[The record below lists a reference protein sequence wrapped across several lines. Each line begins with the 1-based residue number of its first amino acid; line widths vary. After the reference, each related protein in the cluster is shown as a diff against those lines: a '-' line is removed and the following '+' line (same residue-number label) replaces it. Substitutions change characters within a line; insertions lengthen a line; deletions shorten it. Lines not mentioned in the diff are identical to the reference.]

1 MLLFALR
8 YEREGRAQTMDL
20 LRRLEAR
27 GLSHAQL
34 GLARTLLSH
43 AGAERRTADLFSDRT
58 FSSRFAT
65 LAKQSL
71 RVRLLSTAPR
81 LVTPVGMEGQ
91 VIGAGISQVLR
102 GKAVSSQNLVL
113 LLRIPCSV
121 ADCHL
126 GGQDCSL
133 QVDVGQALL
142 CPGRPREGGQWKEFA
157 MAYT

>member
-1 MLLFALR
+1 MRVCSLRLVLLFALR

-71 RVRLLSTAPR
+71 RVRLLLTASR
-81 LVTPVGMEGQ
+81 LTMPV
-91 VIGAGISQVLR
+91 R
-102 GKAVSSQNLVL
+102 Y
-113 LLRIPCSV
+113 
-121 ADCHL
+121 
-126 GGQDCSL
+126 
-133 QVDVGQALL
+133 
-142 CPGRPREGGQWKEFA
+142 GRPGNGSWDHAKF
-157 MAYT
+157 

>member
-1 MLLFALR
+1 MRVCSLRLVLLFALR

-27 GLSHAQL
+27 GLLHAQL

-71 RVRLLSTAPR
+71 RVRLLFTAPR
-81 LVTPVGMEGQ
+81 LVSLVGMEGQ
-91 VIGAGISQVLR
+91 VMGAGITPSSDGYSSGFSKSR
-102 GKAVSSQNLVL
+102 EAVKNT
-113 LLRIPCSV
+113 
-121 ADCHL
+121 
-126 GGQDCSL
+126 L
-133 QVDVGQALL
+133 Q
-142 CPGRPREGGQWKEFA
+142 CC
-157 MAYT
+157 